1 MSAKFKK
8 YLDKF
13 EIKNRIQNTR
23 LQAQQYFI
31 LINLGVNVFQIAK
44 RVGHTNPKQIF
55 KTYGH
60 LYPDKEQE
68 VIDKINNCCH
78 NVATGKNNG

>member
-13 EIKNRIQNTR
+13 EIKNRIRIHDFRHSNIS
-23 LQAQQYFI
+23 F